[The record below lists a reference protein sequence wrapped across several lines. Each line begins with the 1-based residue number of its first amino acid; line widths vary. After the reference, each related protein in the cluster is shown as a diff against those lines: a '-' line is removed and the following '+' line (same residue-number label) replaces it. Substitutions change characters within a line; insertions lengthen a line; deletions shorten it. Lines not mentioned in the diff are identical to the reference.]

1 MVFLVLGCLSFF
13 KRKYQGPIRVNIIGD
28 VYSESGL
35 GSVTRQ
41 IISSLDGHVDCVI
54 INLPMSKKSRQSR
67 FQPNQAQIVNELRD
81 GINIFVGNPDLL
93 IRVLLKY
100 GPMPFLRGYCVGVWF
115 WELEK
120 IPGVWRQANQVIDEI
135 WAQSHFI
142 ADSFNSDGNKVFVM
156 PFTLDSIAPSQKS
169 RPDLGLPENTFNYL
183 FSFDFL
189 SHGTRKNP
197 EAVVNSFIETF
208 GHQKDVALIIKS
220 VNSKNSPAQFA
231 SLKKRIKAYKNIHMI
246 DGYLVQ
252 ADVYRMIE
260 LCDCYVSLHRS
271 EGLGLGLA
279 EAMKVGTLVIATAY
293 SGNMTFMNTSNA
305 LLVDYCLVPTDDN
318 EYPYGEG
325 NNWANIDVDSAV
337 KNYKLAFDDKALR
350 KKLTLQARLDM
361 DKYTN
366 DNQRLWIEDRLKK
379 IQ

>member
-1 MVFLVLGCLSFF
+1 ML
-13 KRKYQGPIRVNIIGD
+13 KRKYQGSIKVNIIGD

-35 GSVTRQ
+35 GAITRQ
-41 IISSLDGHVDCVI
+41 IISSVDGYVDCRI
-54 INLPMSKKSRQSR
+54 INLPMSKKSRQSGFHPKR
-67 FQPNQAQIVNELRD
+67 AHVAKELHD

-120 IPGVWRQANQVIDEI
+120 IPSVWRHANKVIDEI

-142 ADSFNSDGNKVFVM
+142 ADSFNNDSNKVFVM
-156 PFTLDSIAPSQKS
+156 PFTLDSIVPSQKS
-169 RPDLGLPENTFNYL
+169 RPALGLPEKKFNYL

-197 EAVVNSFIETF
+197 EAVVNSFIKAF

-220 VNSKNSPAQFA
+220 VNSKNSLAQFE
-231 SLKKRIKAYKNIHMI
+231 SLKDRIKAHENIYMI
-246 DGYLVQ
+246 DGYLAQ

-271 EGLGLGLA
+271 EGLGLGMA
-279 EAMKVGTLVIATAY
+279 EAMKVGTLVIATSY

-305 LLVDYCLVPTDDN
+305 LLVDYCLVPADDN

-325 NNWANIDVDSAV
+325 NNWANIDIDCAV
-337 KNYKLAFDDKALR
+337 KNMKLAFDDKDLR
-350 KKLTLQARLDM
+350 KELIHQARLDM

-366 DNQRLWIEDRLKK
+366 DNQLLWIEDRLKK
-379 IQ
+379 I